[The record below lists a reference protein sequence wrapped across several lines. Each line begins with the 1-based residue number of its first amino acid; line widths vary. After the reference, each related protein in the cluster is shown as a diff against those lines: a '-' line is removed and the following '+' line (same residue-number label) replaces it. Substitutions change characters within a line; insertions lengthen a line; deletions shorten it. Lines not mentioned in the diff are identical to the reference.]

1 VKGCSRIDSIGLGEY
16 AVYNN
21 LAKRK
26 LLIVRFGFCGNR
38 ARASRDLGRASAR
51 YSTPLL
57 TLSVMIGMTSPSASS
72 SGRVGLDIGPN
83 RCSYVSNIEHSL
95 TISSLS

>member
-1 VKGCSRIDSIGLGEY
+1 VKGCSRIDSIGLGEH

-26 LLIVRFGFCGNR
+26 LLIVRFRFCGNR
-38 ARASRDLGRASAR
+38 ARASRDLGRALAR
-51 YSTPLL
+51 YSTPFL
-57 TLSVMIGMTSPSASS
+57 TLSVIIGIISPLVSS

-83 RCSYVSNIEHSL
+83 RCSYVSSVEHSL

>member
-1 VKGCSRIDSIGLGEY
+1 VKGCSRIDLIRLGEH

-26 LLIVRFGFCGNR
+26 LLIVRFGFYRNR

-57 TLSVMIGMTSPSASS
+57 TLSVMIGIISLLVSS
-72 SGRVGLDIGPN
+72 LGLDIGPN
-83 RCSYVSNIEHSL
+83 RCSYVSSIEHSL